1 MKDIFNAIL
10 LNIAAAIIFWL
21 VFAFVPEKRRRR
33 KLRPKLE
40 LGIYQV
46 YSTLFALFDSL
57 MRFDVRSP
65 SSFQTRIK
73 GKMLHP
79 AEIELGIQ
87 NKCLNETFLYD
98 QKVNHLLIPI
108 GKELFENRTRVDRLI
123 ERVFAFSEHLTTN
136 EILLLEQIRGRLEV
150 YDLEHF
156 DRCAA
161 TRVGD
166 TQYLP
171 VNPSLSYMGK
181 SLAELYELFGKLQDI
196 AFRNGYEDRDVVL
209 DKVQSYY
216 EQGQHRRCK
225 RLIRRRERRYA
236 SDSTWLSFYLFLCE
250 YKMGRRLQASRSL
263 AKVLE
268 SKPDLV
274 SSRGFLLDAI
284 GDSRIRKTVEDH
296 YTSAE
301 LAELD
306 AVMRTEVEVCN
317 RFVEQ
322 ANTLRKY
329 YDRKAKDVQEK
340 GR

>member
-1 MKDIFNAIL
+1 MKDIFNAIV

-21 VFAFVPEKRRRR
+21 AFAFVPEKRRRR

-46 YSTLFALFDSL
+46 YSALFGLFDSL
-57 MRFDVRSP
+57 MRFDVHSP
-65 SSFQTRIK
+65 SSFQKKIK

-79 AEIELGIQ
+79 VELELGLQ

-98 QKVNHLLIPI
+98 EKVSRLLIPI
-108 GKELFENRTRVDRLI
+108 GKELFQDRSTVDRLI

-161 TRVGD
+161 VRAGD

-171 VNPSLSYMGK
+171 VNPSVSYMGT
-181 SLAELYELFGKLQDI
+181 SLAELYQLFGKLQDI
-196 AFRNGYEDRDVVL
+196 VFRNGYEDRDVVL

-216 EQGQHRRCK
+216 EQGQYRRCK
-225 RLIRRRERRYA
+225 RLIRRRQRRYT
-236 SDSTWLSFYLFLCE
+236 SDNTWLSFYLFLCE
-250 YKMGRRLQASRSL
+250 YKMGRKLQGARIL

-268 SKPDLV
+268 SKPHLV
-274 SSRGFLLDAI
+274 STREFLLDAI
-284 GDSRIRKTVEDH
+284 GDSEIRKIIEDH
-296 YTSAE
+296 YTRAE
-301 LAELD
+301 LAEFDGVVQMEL
-306 AVMRTEVEVCN
+306 EVHN

-329 YDRKAKDVQEK
+329 YDQKTKDLQEK